1 MANDIVGGSEARKV
15 ASTVAPF
22 KSEISSYTP
31 TPTDGRQSIPAVIKQ
46 SERLFTTRSRS
57 VSSQNT
63 GGDRGERAYI
73 KVLTTDTKR
82 SLDRKTSASHGISNP
97 TSLDNGALKD
107 AVTGKGYASFLL
119 TDVSCALEEKLQ
131 IMEVFGDSEV
141 SYYFGRQP
149 IMFNFAGLLIDS
161 VDNNWFVEFIEMYA
175 HVMRGS
181 QLARNYELLQIVL
194 PNMSI
199 IGTITRMNW
208 SQNAQRDVDIPFQ
221 FSFLAKQ
228 ITPIKVITSNIPVS
242 DSGTINWGKAS
253 SFMSQS
259 QINGVKLASGAQHI
273 QQLAAVIQNPL
284 SSVKD
289 YATSLTNLGSN
300 SVFGSL
306 GSPVGMTAGTSSL
319 SNIGSATSSMSGL
332 FVGINSN
339 LSGVRASLFSPVYG
353 VLSSLTKLIRT
364 SGADVSKVF
373 SAFTDPVRTVL
384 RDIRNISS
392 AAIGVVNLANSTIK
406 GLTNQVR
413 SVDRELQSTLLS
425 LKKTAGVVTNS
436 PKTIASSLRELF
448 EAGKL
453 PATTRFLVTRGRSTT
468 LSSGVIKNPKM
479 ALLSSGPRHTPEQG
493 AKL

>member
-1 MANDIVGGSEARKV
+1 MAYDIVGAKEALNV
-15 ASTVAPF
+15 ATTIAPF
-22 KSEISSYTP
+22 QKPMASYKPESKSSV
-31 TPTDGRQSIPAVIKQ
+31 QSIPAVIKQ

-57 VSSQNT
+57 VSSQGS
-63 GGDRGERAYI
+63 GGDRGDRAYI

-82 SLDRKTSASHGISNP
+82 SLDRKSSESHGISNP

-119 TDVSCALEEKLQ
+119 TDVNCSLEEKLQ

-149 IMFNFAGLLIDS
+149 IMFNFSGILIDS

-181 QLARNYELLQIVL
+181 QLARNYELLKIVL
-194 PNMSI
+194 PNMEI
-199 IGTITRMNW
+199 IGTITRMSW
-208 SQNAQRDVDIPFQ
+208 SQNSQRDVDVPFQ

-228 ITPIKVITSNIPVS
+228 ITPIKVITTNVPVS

-259 QINGVKLASGAQHI
+259 SINGIKLASGAQHI
-273 QQLAAVIQNPL
+273 KELAAVIKNPL

-289 YATSLTNLGSN
+289 YASSLVNLGTN

-306 GSPVGMTAGTSSL
+306 GNPLSVGSAGGAL
-319 SNIGSATSSMSGL
+319 SNIGSATSSISGL
-332 FVGINSN
+332 FSGINSN

-353 VLSSLTKLIRT
+353 VLSSLTKLIRNV
-364 SGADVSKVF
+364 GADVSKVF
-373 SAFTDPVRTVL
+373 SAFTDPVRNVL

-413 SVDRELQSTLLS
+413 SVDRELQNTLLS

-436 PKTIASSLRELF
+436 PKTISSSLRELF

-453 PATTRFLVTRGRSTT
+453 PSTTRFLSTKGRSNTI
-468 LSSGVIKNPKM
+468 SSGKLGNPKM
-479 ALLSSGPRHTPEQG
+479 ALLSSGKRHTPEQG